1 MEYSKVEEK
10 FNLYTEKCK
19 KIIKD
24 TFFKE
29 EDLEDIQLNEELGIQ
44 QTIEKHRL
52 HMIDIKL
59 EHTMR
64 MIEQIIIINEKLG
77 LKFDFKLVMQVAILY
92 HDIGRF
98 SQATWS
104 NKYGDKI
111 YEEKNKPFK
120 HHGEEGEYIF
130 KNNNFEID
138 QKYIPIIGES
148 IKHHVDLEKT
158 PHLQYRYDKDIRT
171 ININD
176 LITGKIE
183 FNEAERQVASLITQL
198 VTDIDK
204 TDILYQHL
212 TDDFDMI
219 RDYVADHSKDTL
231 DNIANYWG
239 VSKSEIIEYNKIDEL
254 TYKPR
259 SIRIP
264 IKNMDISKLE
274 VPPYMKEMFYNNTY
288 PELSEL
294 QEDRH
299 WHFITILWWRLSH
312 FLNNI
317 NFYSVLVN
325 IEEYNLLR
333 KMEAKVPAN
342 LKPLTNEAFEYA
354 EEVLVYRT
362 LKENKDNVYITRR

>member
-29 EDLEDIQLNEELGIQ
+29 EDLEGIQLNEELGIQ
-44 QTIEKHRL
+44 QTVEKHRL

-59 EHTMR
+59 DHTMR
-64 MIEQIIIINEKLG
+64 MIEQIMIINEKLG

-98 SQATWS
+98 NQATWS
-104 NKYGDKI
+104 NTYSDKI
-111 YEEKNKPFK
+111 YEAKHKPFN

-130 KNNNFEID
+130 KNNNFEVD
-138 QKYIPIIGES
+138 QKFIPVIGES

-158 PHLQYRYDKDIRT
+158 PNLQYRYDKDIRT

-176 LITGKIE
+176 IITGKIE
-183 FNEAERQVASLITQL
+183 LNEAERQVASLITQL
-198 VTDIDK
+198 VADIDK

-239 VSKSEIIEYNKIDEL
+239 VSKAEIIEYNKIDES
-254 TYKPR
+254 TYEPR

-288 PELSEL
+288 PKLSEL
-294 QEDRH
+294 QNDRH

-362 LKENKDNVYITRR
+362 LKENKDNIYITRR